1 MSAMANLFNKAIL
14 FTDIHFGLKSNSL
27 VHNSDCEE
35 FVSWAIDL
43 AKKEGC
49 DTGFFLGDW
58 HHHRASL
65 NLQTMNFS
73 LRSLERLSQAF
84 DQFFFIP
91 GNHDLYYRDKRD
103 IHSVEW
109 ARHLP
114 NIQICNDFVNT
125 GDVVI
130 APWLVGDDYKKI
142 QKMSARYMFGHFELP
157 HFKMNAMVEMPDHGE
172 LKVDNFVG
180 FEQVF
185 SGHFHLRQKK
195 RNINYIGNCFPHNFS
210 DAGDDKRGAT
220 ILSWGGEPEY
230 HAWPGQPLY
239 RLLNLSQI
247 IDNHATLLSERMH
260 VRVQLDIEISYE
272 EASYIKDTF
281 IQKYNLREMAL
292 IPTRH
297 NEISEDMAS
306 GDIQFESVDQIVV
319 DQLTRIESEF
329 YDSKLLLHIYNTL

>member
-1 MSAMANLFNKAIL
+1 MFAMANLFNKAIL

-49 DTGFFLGDW
+49 ETGFFLGDW

-172 LKVDNFVG
+172 LRVDNFGG
-180 FEQVF
+180 FDQVF

-195 RNINYIGNCFPHNFS
+195 RNVNYIGNCFPHNFS

-220 ILSWGGEPEY
+220 ILSWGSEPEY

-239 RLLNLSQI
+239 RLLNLSQV
-247 IDNHATLLSERMH
+247 IDNHAALLSERMH

-297 NEISEDMAS
+297 NEVSEDMTS
-306 GDIQFESVDQIVV
+306 GEIQFESVDQIVI

-329 YDSKLLLHIYNTL
+329 YDPKLLLHIYNTL